1 MDNNKHIAFFLPSLG
16 GGGAEKV
23 TLDIIKGLLE
33 KGLQVDLVLA
43 QARGPLLKRVPEKCN
58 LVDLSSSRTI
68 LSLPGLVKYLKK
80 NRPDF
85 LISALN
91 HANIVAILSRII
103 AGVPTKII
111 VAVHSVFL
119 ESNDKRE
126 NRRSK
131 FIPFFMKLT
140 FSKADA
146 VIAVSNGVAHGLSR
160 KLHLPLESIFVL
172 YNPVVNQDLLNK
184 ADETVEKDWFGDDAY
199 PVILS
204 VGRLSDVKDYPTLIE
219 AFAILRKEIRCR
231 LVILGEGKEKD
242 KLKALARNLGIEND
256 LLMPGFVDN
265 PYKYM
270 KRASVFVLSSKRE
283 ALPTVLIEAM
293 ACGTPVVATKS
304 RGGIA
309 EILENGRY
317 GPLSEVG
324 NAEALADS
332 IQQVLN
338 NPPPAEK
345 MLERASHFS
354 FENAI
359 SQYLSLL
366 AKLSGES
373 KKDRKN
379 VSPKKGEI

>member
-1 MDNNKHIAFFLPSLG
+1 MDKLNHVAFFLPLLS

-23 TLDIIKGLLE
+23 TLNIIKGLLE

-43 QARGPLLKRVPEKCN
+43 QAKGPLLKRVPEKCN
-58 LVDLSSSRTI
+58 LVDLSSGRTI
-68 LSLPGLVKYLKK
+68 LSLFRLVKYLKK
-80 NRPDF
+80 NRPSF

-103 AGVPTKII
+103 ACVPTKTI

-119 ESNDKRE
+119 ESKDKRE
-126 NRRSK
+126 NQRSK

-146 VIAVSNGVAHGLSR
+146 VIAVSNGVANDLSR
-160 KLHLPLESIFVL
+160 KLYLPVESIFVL
-172 YNPVVNQDLLNK
+172 YSPVVNQDLLNK
-184 ADETVEKDWFGDDAY
+184 ADESVEKDWFGDDSY

-219 AFAILRKEIRCR
+219 AFAILRKKNKCR
-231 LVILGEGKEKD
+231 LVILGEGKERD
-242 KLKALARNLGIEND
+242 NLEALARNLGIEND
-256 LLMPGFVDN
+256 LWMPGFVDN

-324 NAEALADS
+324 NAKALADS
-332 IQQVLN
+332 IQKVLD

-345 MLERASHFS
+345 MLERASYFS

-366 AKLSGES
+366 ENLSGES
-373 KKDRKN
+373 KNRQTFT
-379 VSPKKGEI
+379 SKKGEI